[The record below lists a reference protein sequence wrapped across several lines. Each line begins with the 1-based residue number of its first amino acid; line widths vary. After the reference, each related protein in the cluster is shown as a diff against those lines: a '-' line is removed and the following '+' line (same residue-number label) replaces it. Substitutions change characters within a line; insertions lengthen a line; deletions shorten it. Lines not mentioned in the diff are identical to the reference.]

1 RFGDSSATEKAERRE
16 RGKRRRRGRRNA
28 NGKGTVM
35 LATKKIEWAAQLR
48 WATLAALGTAAL
60 VVGGNEAQ
68 AQDETGA
75 VTSYD
80 FTPIMAVEAVRDPAI
95 TARKIADQP
104 VTVEKTDTVQDA
116 IAKVVVSDQR

>member
-1 RFGDSSATEKAERRE
+1 
-16 RGKRRRRGRRNA
+16 
-28 NGKGTVM
+28 
-35 LATKKIEWAAQLR
+35 
-48 WATLAALGTAAL
+48 TLAALGTAAL

-75 VTSYD
+75 GTSYD

-116 IAKVVVSDQR
+116 IAEVVVSDQRLGWFDGVDAVRVQIDNDLFAGDNQDRDYTGGMSITISGER